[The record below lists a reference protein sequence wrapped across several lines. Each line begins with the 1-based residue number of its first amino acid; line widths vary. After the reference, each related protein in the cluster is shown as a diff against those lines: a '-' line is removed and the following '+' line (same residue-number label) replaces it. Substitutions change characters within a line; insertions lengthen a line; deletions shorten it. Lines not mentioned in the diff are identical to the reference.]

1 MVLGFPKPSLD
12 VDVSNICFGI
22 TRSFVIDTINSVTVE
37 GFKHHDE
44 TRHDLH
50 EVCLQ
55 LRLYVARVWG
65 AQKVPIENPSA
76 K

>member
-1 MVLGFPKPSLD
+1 MLLGFPKPSLEA
-12 VDVSNICFGI
+12 DVSSSCFGI
-22 TRSFVIDTINSVTVE
+22 TRSLVIDTINRVRLESL
-37 GFKHHDE
+37 KHHE

-65 AQKVPIENPSA
+65 AQKVPIENPLA
-76 K
+76 N